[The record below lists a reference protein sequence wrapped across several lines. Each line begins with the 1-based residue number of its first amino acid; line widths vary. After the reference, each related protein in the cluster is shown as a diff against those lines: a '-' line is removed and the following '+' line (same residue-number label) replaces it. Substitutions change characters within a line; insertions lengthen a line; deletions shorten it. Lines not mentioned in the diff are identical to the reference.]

1 MNKILNINLGGYAL
15 TIDDDAYEYLQAYLE
30 SIRRRFSESEGRDEI
45 VTDIE
50 ARIGELIHQD
60 MGNRTIVMMPDVE
73 AAITIMGKPEDFGG
87 EPEPSGSQGQ
97 SSSAAGSGGGS
108 GGSRKTSPP
117 TSSIKTGKRLFRDEE
132 DSVVGGVCSG
142 LAAYFGIQDPVWVRL
157 IFVLVGFASFGFWA
171 PAYILLWVLVPP
183 AKSAADRLAMRG
195 EPINVE
201 NIAREIEDGFERLSG
216 KVNGPNAKSG
226 AQNAMSA
233 GVSAIGQVF
242 GFVVK
247 IFVKFW
253 VVIALLIAVSLFIG
267 LISAWVAGI
276 WGLLTAGPF
285 ISYFSPF
292 SSTGNWV
299 GFANLFFLLSIPVV
313 GLCLTFARALLKVRI
328 PRWLGGSLAVFWSL
342 NLISAFFLGSVVA
355 KEYRRGGTLTRNV
368 DLSSVPSD
376 TLRVEAINLIDPNS
390 DMEWWFDEEGMR
402 VNDDRLDLNGPVEI
416 RVRRSASGRF
426 ECVQNITARGSSRE
440 QAVEYASQISYGI
453 TTDGNRLRVPTGY
466 SIPKGQRWRVQ
477 QVKITIGVPEG
488 KFITFDDKIYHY
500 AAADMSEY
508 SEDTDGNYISKSP
521 GKMFRM
527 TADGLVCSDCAQ
539 FGDREYRSDEHY
551 EDFILEGEFK
561 TEIRE
566 GKKFKITVE
575 GPAGAVQT
583 IRTGRKIT
591 FTTNGKP
598 AGTTVRVYV
607 ETPVFTSL
615 HADNTGDITIRG
627 FREGRSS
634 ISVRGTS
641 LVKAYLDSENLTLS
655 LNGKCRVELTGD
667 GDRLEA
673 SLGDGATLEASS
685 WRTDDAD
692 ISASDGSKARIY
704 ARDQVRVRSDSSSE
718 VKVDGNA
725 EIKGN

>member
-60 MGNRTIVMMPDVE
+60 MGNRTIAMMPDVE

-87 EPEPSGSQGQ
+87 EPEPSSSQ
-97 SSSAAGSGGGS
+97 SSTAS
-108 GGSRKTSPP
+108 GGSSSSGGSSGSSRKSGQT
-117 TSSIKTGKRLFRDEE
+117 SIKTGKRLFRDEE

-142 LAAYFGIQDPVWVRL
+142 LAAYFGLQDPVWMRL
-157 IFVLVGFASFGFWA
+157 IFVFLAFASFGFWM
-171 PAYILLWVLVPP
+171 PAYILLWILVPP
-183 AKSAADRLAMRG
+183 AKTAADRLAMRG
-195 EPINVE
+195 EPVNVD

-216 KVNGPNAKSG
+216 KVNTSNAKSG

-253 VVIALLIAVSLFIG
+253 VIIALLIAISLFIG

-276 WGLLTAGPF
+276 WGLLTAGPY
-285 ISYFSPF
+285 INYFSPF
-292 SSTGNWV
+292 SSAGNWV
-299 GFANLFFLLSIPVV
+299 GFANAFFLLSIPVV

-328 PRWLGGSLAVFWSL
+328 PRWLGGSLAVFWTL

-368 DLSSVPSD
+368 DLSSIPSD

-390 DMEWWFDEEGMR
+390 DMEWWFDEEGVR
-402 VNDDRLDLNGPVEI
+402 VNDERLDLNGPVEI

-488 KFITFDDKIYHY
+488 KFITFDDQIYSH

-508 SEDTDGNYISKSP
+508 SDDADGNYISRRP

-527 TADGLVCSDCAQ
+527 TADGLVCSDCPQ
-539 FGDREYRSDEHY
+539 FGDREYKSKQNY
-551 EDFILEGEFK
+551 ENFILEGDFK
-561 TEIRE
+561 TEIRQ
-566 GKKFKITVE
+566 GDDFKINIE
-575 GPAGAVQT
+575 GPAGAIQT
-583 IRTGRKIT
+583 IRTGEKIT

-598 AGTTVRVYV
+598 TGGAARIYI

-615 HADNTGDITIRG
+615 HADNAGDITIRG

-641 LVKAYLDSENLTLS
+641 LVKAYLDSDDLTLA
-655 LNGKCRVELTGD
+655 LNGKCKVELTGD

-673 SLGDGATLEASS
+673 SLSNGAVLEASS

-704 ARDQVRVRSDSSSE
+704 ARDKARVRSDSGSE